1 LQVWADIILKQMIRL
16 LKIQVLLGIILLL
29 SCCKSQ
35 NTVLSVRPSE
45 WATKVEIQGLNNLYK
60 VDQNLYR
67 SEQPGHQEMIFLDSM
82 GIKTVI
88 NVRQVHIDKHEAKN
102 RSLVLV
108 HIPINTW
115 TISYDDVVEVLK
127 WIMISEKPVLLH
139 CKHGSDRT
147 GCIVAAYRMCISGW
161 TKEEAIREFRE
172 GGFGY
177 HENWYPNILR
187 LLNSINIEKLKIDIH
202 KK

>member
-1 LQVWADIILKQMIRL
+1 MIRL
-16 LKIQVLLGIILLL
+16 LKISVLLSFALLL
-29 SCCKSQ
+29 SCCKTQ
-35 NTVLSVRPSE
+35 NTALSGRSNE
-45 WATKVEIQGLNNLYK
+45 WATKVKIQGLNNLYK
-60 VDQNLYR
+60 VNSDLYR
-67 SEQPGHQEMIFLDSM
+67 SEQPGSQEMILLENL

-88 NVRQVHIDKHEAKN
+88 NVRQIHNDNREAKN
-102 RSLVLV
+102 TKLVLE

-115 TISYDDVVEVLK
+115 TISYDEVVMVLK
-127 WIMISEKPVLLH
+127 VIIKSEKPVLLH

-147 GCIVAAYRMCISGW
+147 GCIVAAFRMAISGW

-177 HENWYPNILR
+177 HEKWYPNILR
-187 LLNSINIEKLKIDIH
+187 LINSIDIEKLKNDIH